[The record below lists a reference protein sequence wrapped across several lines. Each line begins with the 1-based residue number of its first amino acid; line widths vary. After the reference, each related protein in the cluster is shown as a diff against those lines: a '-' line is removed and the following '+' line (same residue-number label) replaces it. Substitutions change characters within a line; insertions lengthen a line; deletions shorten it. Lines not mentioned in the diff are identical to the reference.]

1 MSVGI
6 LPELKMKYLT
16 ACAAAALWMLSLV
29 APGVLRADS
38 KSLMAE
44 LQGVDAVQAV
54 AIADRWNRTH
64 PDVTVYA
71 DAHAVVFKFPDG
83 QVKKIPL
90 PADKM
95 LVALAPYVQKTHT

>member
-1 MSVGI
+1 
-6 LPELKMKYLT
+6 MKHLA
-16 ACAAAALWMLSLV
+16 ACAAVAIWMLSLV
-29 APGVLRADS
+29 APGVLRAEP

-44 LQGVDAVQAV
+44 LQGVDAVRAV

-71 DAHAVVFKFPDG
+71 DAHEIVFKFPDG
-83 QVKKIPL
+83 QVKKIPM

-95 LVALAPYVQKTHT
+95 LVAMAPYVQKTHT